1 MGIGDWFKKKFGK
14 QSCAFCGA
22 EVGVLKRTK
31 IKDKSFICN
40 ECSCGCSRYIQRYR
54 YTKDELLGHMEYMK
68 RQGNLFAQLEGKFT
82 LVVPSATTKQ
92 SVEFYDD
99 HGLFRIRHR
108 DGDDRYT
115 KEFIRYD
122 QVASYEP
129 YLEESEPEEQGKPKI
144 FGEYGVD
151 ITLVGGQTDL
161 MQMPKGLRAHPYITE
176 TIRVCI
182 NDRDRHTGK
191 LEVNQIIHHFDVIFG
206 VHDDTKGLFN
216 FGPTKQQRREGAA
229 AVAMAGMFG
238 AAVQTAKK
246 GEVSEEAKV
255 QFQDAMHKVEDAAT
269 SGLAEYSR
277 RADAAES
284 LVN

>member
-246 GEVSEEAKV
+246 GEVSEETKV